1 MRKETRD
8 VHKISDAL
16 INAKLAFG
24 KYNALHRR
32 NPQKFNCRF
41 VLALSDNQVWA
52 DGLLVFYE
60 IFRFLEENVS
70 EDLLPNAFHRTEAF
84 ERDLAYYLGENWRR
98 DYEIRDSVKMYLKH
112 LHDVKNRSPILLLA
126 YVYHLYMGLLS
137 GGQILQKKRSLNLLG
152 SRNNGGGDAVTHFE
166 NHTIAELKT
175 IMRSLVDKLAIS
187 FDESTKILL
196 IAESKMVFHLNN
208 EIVRT
213 VRGVNRVNIRKF
225 GIVLVV
231 VIGIFYL
238 LKLK

>member
-1 MRKETRD
+1 MF
-8 VHKISDAL
+8 L
-16 INAKLAFG
+16 
-24 KYNALHRR
+24 
-32 NPQKFNCRF
+32 F
-41 VLALSDNQVWA
+41 VLTALSDNHVWA

-70 EDLLPNAFHRTEAF
+70 EELLPNEFHRRAAF
-84 ERDLAYYLGENWRR
+84 EHDLAHYLGENWNQN
-98 DYEIRDSVKMYLKH
+98 YEIRDSVKMYLKH

-137 GGQILQKKRSLNLLG
+137 GGQILQKKRSFNILG
-152 SRNNGGGDAVTHFE
+152 TSDRQGEAVTSFE

-175 IMRSLVDKLAIS
+175 KMRNIVDNIANN
-187 FDESTKILL
+187 FDESTKILM

-225 GIVLVV
+225 GIILIVI
-231 VIGIFYL
+231 IGILYL
-238 LKLK
+238 LRFK